1 MEQILDTPVLLYRLR
16 KTPPHHTQARSENNA
31 AHKTPH
37 RQDNRRVTASHVSF
51 HRLKKRQAE
60 SLTCRITPIGV
71 VPHRRHPP
79 HRRMS
84 VKMTHECR
92 IPVADRHHLRTEA
105 LAMSGSPPNRL
116 GPAALRLRPPVCLG
130 TGFWTSNLA
139 RAWFSASRRLSTSRR
154 AAGLMV

>member
-1 MEQILDTPVLLYRLR
+1 MRT
-16 KTPPHHTQARSENNA
+16 ARCLQERY
-31 AHKTPH
+31 

-71 VPHRRHPP
+71 IPYRRHP
-79 HRRMS
+79 RQRMS

-92 IPVADRHHLRTEA
+92 IPVADRHHLRTEG
-105 LAMSGSPPNRL
+105 LAMSGSPPNRP
-116 GPAALRLRPPVCLG
+116 GPAALRLRPPRVVLG
-130 TGFWTSNLA
+130 TGFWASNLA

-154 AAGLMV
+154 AAELMV